1 MNINKGQWLFIF
13 IILAITTGIV
23 VLGIKMTGSDSK
35 NNFDPSIIM
44 DKPVPVFFL
53 KGAQDEEYSSDNL
66 KGKKVILFF
75 NEGLACYPACWDQMT
90 KLAEDERFN
99 NQDTVAIS
107 VVPNDLKMWQ
117 KAVEGVSALGKI
129 KVALDTGGSVS
140 KTFGMLNVK
149 SSMHPGSPGH
159 SYVILDREGIVRFV
173 FDDPKMGINNE
184 KLYEEIA
191 KLK

>member
-13 IILAITTGIV
+13 ILLTVTAGIV

-35 NNFDPSIIM
+35 NDINLAEIL
-44 DKPVPVFFL
+44 DKPAPVFSL
-53 KGAQDEEYSSDNL
+53 KGSQEEEYSSVNL
-66 KGKKVILFF
+66 KGKKAVLFF

-117 KAVEGVSALGKI
+117 KAVEGVPALGKV
-129 KVALDTGGSVS
+129 KVALDTDGSVS
-140 KTFGMLNVK
+140 KAFGMLNVK
-149 SSMHPGSPGH
+149 SSMHSGSPGH
-159 SYVILDREGIVRFV
+159 SYAILDQEGIVRFV

-184 KLYEEIA
+184 KLYAEIV